1 MIEITCIECGHKF
14 DKYTGDMDERTCL
27 TCVLKDED
35 PDVIK
40 GPNLIK
46 QRVDRED
53 YTNSEK
59 DHVIIKT
66 IADKVYDRIEKEE
79 IRPVTYDAIIRTGM
93 DNRSYVQLE
102 KKIRDNHLL
111 VNDRVNELLERVAA
125 IEKEVRE

>member
-1 MIEITCIECGHKF
+1 MIEVTCIECGHKF

-27 TCVLKDED
+27 TCVLKAED

-53 YTNSEK
+53 YTHSEK
-59 DHVIIKT
+59 NYGLIKDV
-66 IADKVYDRIEKEE
+66 ADKVYDRIEKEE
-79 IRPVTYDAIIRTGM
+79 IRPVTYESFIRTGM

-102 KKIRDNHLL
+102 KKISDNYLL
-111 VNDRVNELLERVAA
+111 VNDRVNELLERIVV
-125 IEKEVRE
+125 IEKEIRE

>member
-1 MIEITCIECGHKF
+1 MIEVTCIKCGFPFNKF
-14 DKYTGDMDERTCL
+14 TGDMDERTCL

-40 GPNLIK
+40 GSNLIK

-93 DNRSYVQLE
+93 DNISYVQLE

-111 VNDRVNELLERVAA
+111 VNDRVNELLERVAV